1 MNVFVAAVLFIGG
14 SILYGI
20 VGVLVG
26 RRLVRHHVAEG
37 HNDVLVPLFL
47 TAGVIYAVLLAFLVV
62 AEWEFH
68 DTAYA
73 NTAEEAALLVPLYRQ
88 TIVMAEEK
96 GTEMRHAIREYT
108 EDVINGWER
117 FRLGQ
122 RNQRAGK
129 DITEIF
135 HVYSTLTPA
144 TKPRELIAAQ
154 FLQTF
159 SDMIFHRNKRY
170 VHASESLSWIMWLGA
185 VGGGAL
191 VVGMTFLLY
200 MERCWPHVVIV
211 SVMSA
216 LIGLLLFT
224 VALLSRPFV
233 GPLGIEP
240 ASFEQSL
247 SVFDDVDHGN

>member
-14 SILYGI
+14 SILYAV

-68 DTAYA
+68 DAAYA

-117 FRLGQ
+117 FRHGQ

-159 SDMIFHRNKRY
+159 SDMIFHRNKRRARVGITVVDHVARRRRRRRAGRGDDLFA
-170 VHASESLSWIMWLGA
+170 VHGAMLAARGDRQRDVGADRLASVHGRAPQPAIRRPVGDRTGA
-185 VGGGAL
+185 VRA
-191 VVGMTFLLY
+191 
-200 MERCWPHVVIV
+200 
-211 SVMSA
+211 
-216 LIGLLLFT
+216 
-224 VALLSRPFV
+224 VAFGVR
-233 GPLGIEP
+233 
-240 ASFEQSL
+240 
-247 SVFDDVDHGN
+247 